1 VRSFGNFEDT
11 LSRDYTRLTGLQFKY
26 QNFTTPTHRV
36 SGTKFQN
43 LFMSRIG
50 KQPVKIPNGVTVT
63 VGKDNVV
70 TVKGPKGELKQTID
84 RDITVEVKESE
95 VIFERPTDQ
104 IRHRALHGLYR
115 ALIANLVKGVTEGYK
130 KNLELVGVGYKA
142 SNQGNLLDLSLG
154 FSHNIIF
161 EVPKELK
168 LATAQEK
175 GQNPTISL
183 EGVDKQL
190 IGQVAAKIRGLRKPE
205 PYKGKG
211 VKYAGEVIRRKAGK
225 AAGK

>member
-1 VRSFGNFEDT
+1 
-11 LSRDYTRLTGLQFKY
+11 
-26 QNFTTPTHRV
+26 
-36 SGTKFQN
+36 
-43 LFMSRIG
+43 MSRIG
-50 KQPVKIPNGVTVT
+50 KQPVKVPGGVTIT

-84 RDITVEVKESE
+84 RDIKVEVKDGE
-95 VIFERPTDQ
+95 VTFERPTDQ

-115 ALIANLVKGVTEGYK
+115 SLISNLVKGVTDGYK

-154 FSHNIIF
+154 FSHNIVF

-168 LATAQEK
+168 VATAQEK
-175 GQNPTISL
+175 GQNPMISL

-211 VKYAGEVIRRKAGK
+211 VKYQGEVIRRKAGK